1 MAGKIRFSGERK
13 SELLKASS
21 GERCGPYNF
30 VPTSLACNVQ
40 NVKVFASPCTKS
52 NRL

>member
-1 MAGKIRFSGERK
+1 MAGKIRFSSERK

-21 GERCGPYNF
+21 GERCGLYNF

-40 NVKVFASPCTKS
+40 SVKVFASPCTKS